1 MALFTAGYAGFSP
14 EGLARR
20 LLAEGIAW
28 VVDVRS
34 HPYSAR
40 FPAFSQEAL
49 QRFLQGR
56 GLGYL
61 HLGRE
66 FGARQRD
73 PAWLLPGGY
82 LDFARYVQSAS
93 FLAGCRRIACGLA
106 KGLGIVLLCAEKE
119 PRDCHRGVMLG
130 RWFASHGTQ
139 VVHLLP
145 EGAKTQRDVDA
156 ELLAL
161 HCRGEFGLQGGRLVD
176 RKAMLRAMPGMPSVA
191 DRLAFAC
198 RQQNLAGHR
207 DFWRAGKIVLAMG
220 QGLAYIPSV
229 HGMWLSLVRVQRSGR

>member
-14 EGLARR
+14 EDLAQR

-28 VVDVRS
+28 VCDVRS
-34 HPYSAR
+34 RPYSAR

-49 QRFLQGR
+49 RGFLQGR

-82 LDFARYVQSAS
+82 LDFARYVCSAP

-119 PRDCHRGVMLG
+119 PRECHRGVMLG

-161 HCRGEFGLQGGRLVD
+161 HCKGEFALQGGRLVD
-176 RKAMLRAMPGMPSVA
+176 RKAMLRALPGMPSVA

-198 RQQNLAGHR
+198 RQQNLAMARRFQAEAG
-207 DFWRAGKIVLAMG
+207 RAKARNFGGPAK
-220 QGLAYIPSV
+220 
-229 HGMWLSLVRVQRSGR
+229 

>member
-198 RQQNLAGHR
+198 RQQNLDMARRFQAEAGR
-207 DFWRAGKIVLAMG
+207 QAT
-220 QGLAYIPSV
+220 
-229 HGMWLSLVRVQRSGR
+229 GMFGVQAK